1 MKNPTLCLLLS
12 VIGFVGATSCG
23 DQNNQNA
30 SLQAQNA
37 ALMAALAQRNAA
49 GATNATV
56 TQIATAVQNVTVTSG
71 TSNVGTSVQST
82 VVYTVTSN
90 NVNLGTASATTRQ

>member
-1 MKNPTLCLLLS
+1 VKNPTLFLLLS
-12 VIGFVGATSCG
+12 VLGFVGATSCG

-37 ALMAALAQRNAA
+37 ALQAALAQKNAV
-49 GATNATV
+49 ATNITM

-71 TSNVGTSVQST
+71 TVGVGTSTQST

-90 NVNLGTASATTRQ
+90 SVNAGTASSTTRQ